1 MTEDLRTCE
10 IEDGGCG
17 ESFFGGHVCR
27 KEPKN
32 DGKFKVK
39 SGVRMCLEQ
48 GCTPGSWVKKDALTW
63 VMPCQSCGRE
73 MSLQTKA
80 KKKNGRG

>member
-1 MTEDLRTCE
+1 MNDLQLCDPK
-10 IEDGGCG
+10 DGGCG
-17 ESFFGGHVCR
+17 ESFYGGHVCKR
-27 KEPKN
+27 EPKN

-48 GCTPGSWVKKDALTW
+48 GCVPGSWVKKDALTW

-73 MSLQTKA
+73 MSLQSKA
-80 KKKNGRG
+80 KKNGRK